1 MRAAGAELSGDLHAD
16 LPHAQVS
23 KGDVLHERVVA
34 ATGGG
39 CVSAEWDGVVEDGF
53 AKG

>member
-1 MRAAGAELSGDLHAD
+1 VRPAGAGLSGDLHPD

-23 KGDVLHERVVA
+23 KGELLHERVVA